1 MKPIVIH
8 PQAQEEFEAGCA
20 FYEDRR
26 FGLGRELRI
35 AVEEAVRQVQKY
47 PGLGGWYKSS
57 GFRHVIVRRFRYVI
71 YYAELTDVIW
81 VAAIAHGSRRPDYW
95 RRRRLGQP

>member
-8 PQAQEEFEAGCA
+8 PRAQAEFEEGCA
-20 FYEDRR
+20 FYEGRR
-26 FGLGRELRI
+26 AGLGRELRI
-35 AVEEAVRQVQKY
+35 AVEETIGKIQQN

-71 YYAELTDVIW
+71 YYVELADVIW

-95 RRRRLGQP
+95 RRRRLGRE